1 MLDSHYEFTCTLEL
15 VFFFFFSLRTAFVM
29 YSFFLA
35 FIIPA
40 VVSSL
45 QLTRTSRSDTGG
57 FSQVTTGHFLH
68 RILGGISH
76 KSNTP
81 VHVEYECTTAT
92 VMTYIFIYA
101 GISPDTDLGNLL
113 PWKKKKEF
121 WSHQILP
128 HLNPLEFH
136 ICKTLML
143 KTGKKVL
150 LKLMY
155 FSKAGVLFTKKI
167 ER

>member
-1 MLDSHYEFTCTLEL
+1 
-15 VFFFFFSLRTAFVM
+15 M

-81 VHVEYECTTAT
+81 VHVECECTTAT

-113 PWKKKKEF
+113 PPKKKKR
-121 WSHQILP
+121 ILEPPDSSSSKSIRIP
-128 HLNPLEFH
+128 HLQNIDAEDRE
-136 ICKTLML
+136 
-143 KTGKKVL
+143 KKVL
-150 LKLMY
+150 LQLMY